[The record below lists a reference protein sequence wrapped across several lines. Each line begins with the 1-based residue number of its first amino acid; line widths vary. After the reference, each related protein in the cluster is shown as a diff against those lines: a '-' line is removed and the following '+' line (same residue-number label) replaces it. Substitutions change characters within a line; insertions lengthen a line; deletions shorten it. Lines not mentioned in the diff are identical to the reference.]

1 MTSSSNETDS
11 VATTKHI
18 PTPLHR
24 RRPRVLIIIAL
35 VPVIGIALLLI
46 WGTARSGS
54 QPSGIFVNANSGEV
68 KTDNTIAPEFSVT
81 TFTNRKITLSNLRG
95 NIVMIDFW
103 ASWCPP
109 CRRESSE
116 LTAVYK
122 MFENHDVEF
131 IGIDV
136 WDDESAGRR
145 FIAEEGITYPNAMD
159 HNGFI
164 TINYG
169 VTGIPEKFFIDRD
182 GHIVRKYIGP
192 ISAEELSKIIN
203 ELLGKS

>member
-1 MTSSSNETDS
+1 
-11 VATTKHI
+11 
-18 PTPLHR
+18 
-24 RRPRVLIIIAL
+24 
-35 VPVIGIALLLI
+35 
-46 WGTARSGS
+46 
-54 QPSGIFVNANSGEV
+54 
-68 KTDNTIAPEFSVT
+68 
-81 TFTNRKITLSNLRG
+81 
-95 NIVMIDFW
+95 MIDFW

-116 LTAVYK
+116 LTAAYK

-136 WDDESAGRR
+136 WDDETAGRR
-145 FIAEEGITYPNAMD
+145 FIAEEGVTYPNAID